1 MRISS
6 EHANQQTIRFSDFSG
21 GLNTTDAPESIAEN
35 ELSRSINVEIYN
47 GQLKTVAGDRAVYKS
62 SSVSFDSIIYDSI
75 ESKML
80 LTDTSRNV
88 YLLEDGTLTSKGTL
102 TGTTEI
108 QYAAWEDGVII
119 ASGGKLQY
127 YHGGTLETL
136 EGSPDV
142 CRGAF
147 VKQGRV
153 WTFYGDELKC
163 SGVGDET
170 AWTNDSND
178 SSSSQWL
185 QVGYKDGGK
194 IVGVCS
200 LSSDIL
206 IFKDNH
212 HAYHLAGDFP
222 NWTLS
227 EIGRQI
233 DCKSYHACVAL
244 GNSTLALGRTKMQA
258 VSVTDDYGDM
268 MARDISQ
275 KIYQDIVSLPS
286 TVRLRYLPSLNQV
299 WLLADTHTFFF
310 LDANT
315 SGWFTRRYNNP
326 VVDAVEADGAV
337 YLLKRS
343 GLFVLDSSLQSD
355 DGQDMLWRF
364 NPKTLVSDNN
374 YLIKRIRIDTTPLH
388 TTYAEEKLRV
398 GRVHLSTT
406 QPNSSRCVYDNHET
420 VYGSTM
426 PIVSPPVKPLSRNS
440 EELYLSH
447 EEVYGSELPLVS
459 QNTYRAETRC
469 VDREKSIQ
477 TLAYG
482 HGGVTVFNSIAFEIV
497 EV

>member
-6 EHANQQTIRFSDFSG
+6 EHANQQTVRFSDFSG
-21 GLNTTDAPESIAEN
+21 GLNTTDAPENIAEN
-35 ELSRSINVEIYN
+35 ELSRSINVEVYN

-62 SSVSFDSIIYDSI
+62 SDISFNNIIYDAI

-80 LTDTSRNV
+80 LTDTDRNV

-102 TGTTEI
+102 TGKSEV
-108 QYAAWEDGVII
+108 QYSAWEDGVLI

-127 YHGGTLETL
+127 YHGGTLETIANA
-136 EGSPDV
+136 PDV

-147 VKQGRV
+147 IKQGRV
-153 WTFYGDELKC
+153 WTFYDDVLKC
-163 SGVGDET
+163 SAVGDET

-212 HAYHLAGDFP
+212 HAYHLAGAFP

-244 GNSTLALGRTKMQA
+244 GNSTLVLGRAKMQA

-275 KIYQDIVSLPS
+275 KIYQDIISLP

-299 WLLADTHTFFF
+299 WLLGGTRSFLF

-315 SGWFTRRYNNP
+315 GGWFTRKYNDY
-326 VVDAVEADGAV
+326 VMDAVEADGPI
-337 YLLKRS
+337 YFLKHG
-343 GLFVLDSSLQSD
+343 GLYVLDASLQSD
-355 DGQDMLWRF
+355 DGNTMLWRF
-364 NPKTLVSDNN
+364 KPKTLVSDNN
-374 YLIKRIRIDTTPLH
+374 YLIKRVRIDTTPFH
-388 TTYAEEKLRV
+388 VSYASEALYV
-398 GRVHLSTT
+398 GRVRLSIT
-406 QPNSSRCVYDNHET
+406 QPESAEWIYENSGTIYNSELGVLAIQSRALET
-420 VYGSTM
+420 
-426 PIVSPPVKPLSRNS
+426 NS
-440 EELYLSH
+440 EELYLSP
-447 EEVYGSELPLVS
+447 EELLDSELPLVLQS
-459 QNTYRAETRC
+459 TYRSETRC
-469 VDREKSIQ
+469 VDREKSIH
-477 TLAYG
+477 TSAYG
-482 HGGVTVFNSIAFEIV
+482 SGGVTVFNSIAFDIV

>member
-6 EHANQQTIRFSDFSG
+6 EHANQQTVRFSDFSG

-62 SSVSFDSIIYDSI
+62 SDVSFDNIIFDSI

-80 LTDTSRNV
+80 LTDTSRNI
-88 YLLEDGTLTSKGTL
+88 YLLEDGTLTSKGEL
-102 TGTTEI
+102 TGKSEV
-108 QYAAWEDGVII
+108 QYAAWEDGVLI

-127 YHGGTLETL
+127 YHGGTLETITNA
-136 EGSPDV
+136 PDV
-142 CRGAF
+142 CRGVF
-147 VKQGRV
+147 IKQGRV
-153 WTFYGDELKC
+153 WTFYDDVLKC
-163 SGVGDET
+163 SAIGDET

-206 IFKDNH
+206 IFKDNR
-212 HAYHLAGDFP
+212 HAYHLAGAFP

-244 GNSTLALGRTKMQA
+244 GNSTLALGRAKMQA

-275 KIYQDIVSLPS
+275 KIYQDIISLP

-299 WLLADTHTFFF
+299 WLLGGTRSFLF

-315 SGWFTRRYNNP
+315 GGWFTRKYNDY
-326 VVDAVEADGAV
+326 VMDAVEADGSI
-337 YLLKRS
+337 YFLK
-343 GLFVLDSSLQSD
+343 
-355 DGQDMLWRF
+355 
-364 NPKTLVSDNN
+364 
-374 YLIKRIRIDTTPLH
+374 
-388 TTYAEEKLRV
+388 
-398 GRVHLSTT
+398 
-406 QPNSSRCVYDNHET
+406 
-420 VYGSTM
+420 
-426 PIVSPPVKPLSRNS
+426 
-440 EELYLSH
+440 
-447 EEVYGSELPLVS
+447 
-459 QNTYRAETRC
+459 
-469 VDREKSIQ
+469 
-477 TLAYG
+477 
-482 HGGVTVFNSIAFEIV
+482 HGGL
-497 EV
+497 

>member
-6 EHANQQTIRFSDFSG
+6 EHANQQTVRFSDFSG

-47 GQLKTVAGDRAVYKS
+47 GQLKTVAGDRAIYKS
-62 SSVSFDSIIYDSI
+62 SGVSFDSIIYDSI

-88 YLLEDGTLTSKGTL
+88 YLLEDGALTSKGTL
-102 TGTTEI
+102 TGTAEI

-136 EGSPDV
+136 ANSPDV

-147 VKQGRV
+147 IKQGRV
-153 WTFYGDELKC
+153 WTFYDDELKC
-163 SGVGDET
+163 SAVGDET

-178 SSSSQWL
+178 ASSSQYL

-200 LSSDIL
+200 LSSDVL

-212 HAYHLAGDFP
+212 HAYHLAGAYPD
-222 NWTLS
+222 WSLS

-233 DCKSYHACVAL
+233 DCKGYHACVAL
-244 GNSTLALGRTKMQA
+244 GNSTLTLGRAKMQA
-258 VSVTDDYGDM
+258 VNVTDDYGDM

-275 KIYQDIVSLPS
+275 KIYQDIVSLPA

-299 WLLADTHTFFF
+299 WLLASTHTFLF

-315 SGWFTRRYNNP
+315 GGWFTRRYNDY

-343 GLFVLDSSLQSD
+343 GLFVLDGSLQSD
-355 DGQDMLWRF
+355 DGHDMLWRF
-364 NPKTLVSDNN
+364 SPKTLVSDNN
-374 YLIKRIRIDTTPLH
+374 YLIKRVRIDTTPLH
-388 TTYAEEKLRV
+388 TNYANETLYV
-398 GRVHLSTT
+398 GRVRLNVM
-406 QPNSSRCVYDNHET
+406 QPESADWIYENQESIY
-420 VYGSTM
+420 
-426 PIVSPPVKPLSRNS
+426 NS
-440 EELYLSH
+440 ELGIRSVKARALETDSEVLYLSP
-447 EEVYGSELPLVS
+447 EELFESELPLVVQS
-459 QNTYRAETRC
+459 TYRSETRC
-469 VDREKSIQ
+469 VDREKSIH
-477 TLAYG
+477 TSAYG
-482 HGGVTVFNSIAFEIV
+482 SGGITVFNSIAFDIV

>member
-6 EHANQQTIRFSDFSG
+6 EHANQQTVRFSDFSG

-62 SSVSFDSIIYDSI
+62 SDVSFDNIIFDSI

-88 YLLEDGTLTSKGTL
+88 YLLEDGTLTSKGEL
-102 TGTTEI
+102 TGKSEV
-108 QYAAWEDGVII
+108 QYAAWEDGVLI

-127 YHGGTLETL
+127 YHGGTLETIANA
-136 EGSPDV
+136 PDV
-142 CRGAF
+142 CRGVF
-147 VKQGRV
+147 IKQGRV
-153 WTFYGDELKC
+153 WTFYDDVLKC
-163 SGVGDET
+163 SAVGDET

-212 HAYHLAGDFP
+212 HAYHLAGAFP

-244 GNSTLALGRTKMQA
+244 GNSTLTLGRAKMQA

-275 KIYQDIVSLPS
+275 KIYQDIINLS
-286 TVRLRYLPSLNQV
+286 TIRLRYLPSLNQV
-299 WLLADTHTFFF
+299 WLLDGTLTFLF
-310 LDANT
+310 LDVNT
-315 SGWFTRRYNNP
+315 GGWFTRRYHDG
-326 VVDAVEADGAV
+326 VIDAVEADGAV
-337 YLLKRS
+337 YLLKHG
-343 GLFVLDSSLQSD
+343 GLYVLDASLQSD
-355 DGQDMLWRF
+355 DGYDMLWRF
-364 NPKTLVSDNN
+364 EPKTLTSDNN

-388 TTYAEEKLRV
+388 ISHADEKLRV
-398 GRVHLSTT
+398 GRVHLSVT
-406 QPNSSRCVYDNHET
+406 QPESARYIYNNHEV

-426 PIVSPPVKPLSRNS
+426 PLVSNPVKPISRTS
-440 EELYLSH
+440 EEVYMSQ
-447 EEVYGSELPLVS
+447 EEVYGSTMPLVTKS
-459 QNTYRAETRC
+459 TYRAETRC
-469 VDREKSIQ
+469 VDREKSIR
-477 TLAYG
+477 TLVYG

>member
-6 EHANQQTIRFSDFSG
+6 EHANQQTVRFSDFSG

-62 SSVSFDSIIYDSI
+62 SDVSFDNIIFDSI

-80 LTDTSRNV
+80 LTDTNRNI
-88 YLLEDGTLTSKGTL
+88 YLLEDGTLTSKGKL
-102 TGTTEI
+102 TGKSEV
-108 QYAAWEDGVII
+108 QYAAWEDGVLI

-127 YHGGTLETL
+127 YHGGTLETIANA
-136 EGSPDV
+136 PDV

-147 VKQGRV
+147 IKQGRV
-153 WTFYGDELKC
+153 WTFYDDVLKC
-163 SGVGDET
+163 SAVGDET

-212 HAYHLAGDFP
+212 HAYHLAGAFP

-244 GNSTLALGRTKMQA
+244 GNSTLALGRAKMQA

-275 KIYQDIVSLPS
+275 KIYRDIISLP

-299 WLLADTHTFFF
+299 WLLGGTRSFLF

-315 SGWFTRRYNNP
+315 GGWFTRKYNDY
-326 VVDAVEADGAV
+326 VMDAVEADGPI
-337 YLLKRS
+337 YFLKHD
-343 GLFVLDSSLQSD
+343 GLYVLDASLQSD
-355 DGQDMLWRF
+355 DGNTMLWRF
-364 NPKTLVSDNN
+364 KPKTLVSDNN
-374 YLIKRIRIDTTPLH
+374 YLIKRVRIDTTPFH
-388 TTYAEEKLRV
+388 VSYASEALYV
-398 GRVHLSTT
+398 GRVRLSIT
-406 QPNSSRCVYDNHET
+406 QPESAEWIYENSGTIYNSELGVLAIQSRALET
-420 VYGSTM
+420 
-426 PIVSPPVKPLSRNS
+426 NS
-440 EELYLSH
+440 EEVYLSP
-447 EEVYGSELPLVS
+447 EELLDSELPLALQS
-459 QNTYRAETRC
+459 TYRSETRC
-469 VDREKSIQ
+469 VDREKSIH
-477 TLAYG
+477 TSAYG
-482 HGGVTVFNSIAFEIV
+482 SGGVTVFNSIAFDIV

>member
-6 EHANQQTIRFSDFSG
+6 EHANQQTVRFSDFSG

-62 SSVSFDSIIYDSI
+62 SDISFNNIIYDAI

-80 LTDTSRNV
+80 LTDTDRNV

-102 TGTTEI
+102 TGKSEV
-108 QYAAWEDGVII
+108 QYAAWEDGVLI

-127 YHGGTLETL
+127 YHGGMLETIANA
-136 EGSPDV
+136 PDV

-147 VKQGRV
+147 IKQGRV
-153 WTFYGDELKC
+153 WTFYDDVLKC
-163 SGVGDET
+163 SAIGDET

-212 HAYHLAGDFP
+212 HAYHLAGAFP

-244 GNSTLALGRTKMQA
+244 GNSTLALGRAKMQA

-275 KIYQDIVSLPS
+275 KIYRDIISLP

-299 WLLADTHTFFF
+299 WLLGGTRSFLF

-315 SGWFTRRYNNP
+315 GGWFTRKYNDY
-326 VVDAVEADGAV
+326 VMDAVEADGSI
-337 YLLKRS
+337 YFLKHD
-343 GLFVLDSSLQSD
+343 GLYVLDASLQSD
-355 DGQDMLWRF
+355 DGNTMLWRF
-364 NPKTLVSDNN
+364 KPKTLVSDNN
-374 YLIKRIRIDTTPLH
+374 YLIKRVRIDTTPFH
-388 TTYAEEKLRV
+388 VSYASEALYV
-398 GRVHLSTT
+398 GRVRLSIT
-406 QPNSSRCVYDNHET
+406 QPESAEWIYENSGTIY
-420 VYGSTM
+420 
-426 PIVSPPVKPLSRNS
+426 NS
-440 EELYLSH
+440 ELGVLAIQSRALETNT
-447 EEVYGSELPLVS
+447 EEVYLSPEELLDSELPLVLQS
-459 QNTYRAETRC
+459 TYRSETRC
-469 VDREKSIQ
+469 VDREKSIH
-477 TLAYG
+477 TSAYG
-482 HGGVTVFNSIAFEIV
+482 SGGVTVFNSIAFDIV

>member
-6 EHANQQTIRFSDFSG
+6 EHANQQTVRFSDFSG

-62 SSVSFDSIIYDSI
+62 SDISFNNIIYDAI

-80 LTDTSRNV
+80 LTDIDRNV

-102 TGTTEI
+102 TGKSEV
-108 QYAAWEDGVII
+108 QYAAWEDGVLI

-127 YHGGTLETL
+127 YHGGTLETIANA
-136 EGSPDV
+136 PDV

-147 VKQGRV
+147 IKQGRV
-153 WTFYGDELKC
+153 WTFYDDVLKC
-163 SGVGDET
+163 SAIGDET

-212 HAYHLAGDFP
+212 HAYHLAGAFP

-244 GNSTLALGRTKMQA
+244 GNSTLVLGRAKMQA

-275 KIYQDIVSLPS
+275 KIYQDIISLP

-299 WLLADTHTFFF
+299 WLLGGTRSFLF

-315 SGWFTRRYNNP
+315 GGWFTRKYNDY
-326 VVDAVEADGAV
+326 VMDAVEVDGSI
-337 YLLKRS
+337 YFLKHG
-343 GLFVLDSSLQSD
+343 GLYVLDASLQSD
-355 DGQDMLWRF
+355 DGNTMLWRF
-364 NPKTLVSDNN
+364 KPKTLVSDNN
-374 YLIKRIRIDTTPLH
+374 YLIKRVRIDTTPFH
-388 TTYAEEKLRV
+388 VSYASEALYV
-398 GRVHLSTT
+398 GRVRLSIT
-406 QPNSSRCVYDNHET
+406 QPESAEWIYENSGTIYNSELGVLAVQSKALET
-420 VYGSTM
+420 
-426 PIVSPPVKPLSRNS
+426 NS
-440 EELYLSH
+440 EELYLSP
-447 EEVYGSELPLVS
+447 EELLDSELPLVLQS
-459 QNTYRAETRC
+459 TYRSETRC
-469 VDREKSIQ
+469 VDREKSIH
-477 TLAYG
+477 TSVYG
-482 HGGVTVFNSIAFEIV
+482 SGGVTVFNSIAFDIV

>member
-6 EHANQQTIRFSDFSG
+6 EHANQQTVRFSDFSG

-47 GQLKTVAGDRAVYKS
+47 GQLKTVAGDRAIYKS
-62 SSVSFDSIIYDSI
+62 SDISFNNIIYDAI

-88 YLLEDGTLTSKGTL
+88 YLLEDGTLTSKGKL
-102 TGTTEI
+102 TGKSEV
-108 QYAAWEDGVII
+108 QYAAWEDGVLI

-127 YHGGTLETL
+127 YHGGTLETIANA
-136 EGSPDV
+136 PDV

-147 VKQGRV
+147 IKQGRV
-153 WTFYGDELKC
+153 WTFYDDVLKC
-163 SGVGDET
+163 SAIGDET

-212 HAYHLAGDFP
+212 YAYHLAGAFP

-244 GNSTLALGRTKMQA
+244 GNSTLVLGRAKMQA

-275 KIYQDIVSLPS
+275 KIYQDIISLP
-286 TVRLRYLPSLNQV
+286 TVRLRYLPSLNQA
-299 WLLADTHTFFF
+299 WLLGGTRSFLF

-315 SGWFTRRYNNP
+315 GGWFTRKYNDY
-326 VVDAVEADGAV
+326 VMDAVEADGSI
-337 YLLKRS
+337 YFLKHG
-343 GLFVLDSSLQSD
+343 GLYVLDASLQSD
-355 DGQDMLWRF
+355 DGNTMLWRF
-364 NPKTLVSDNN
+364 KPKTLVSDNN
-374 YLIKRIRIDTTPLH
+374 YLIKRVRIDTTPLR
-388 TTYAEEKLRV
+388 TNYANETLYV
-398 GRVHLSTT
+398 GRVRLSIT
-406 QPNSSRCVYDNHET
+406 QPESAEWVYENSMAIYNSELGVLAVQSKALET
-420 VYGSTM
+420 
-426 PIVSPPVKPLSRNS
+426 NS
-440 EELYLSH
+440 EELYLSP
-447 EEVYGSELPLVS
+447 EELLDSELPLVLQS
-459 QNTYRAETRC
+459 TYRSETRC
-469 VDREKSIQ
+469 VDREKSIH
-477 TLAYG
+477 TSAYG
-482 HGGVTVFNSIAFEIV
+482 SGGVTVFNSIAFDIV

>member
-6 EHANQQTIRFSDFSG
+6 EHANQQTVRFSDFSG

-62 SSVSFDSIIYDSI
+62 SDVSFDNIIFDSI

-80 LTDTSRNV
+80 LTDTSRNI
-88 YLLEDGTLTSKGTL
+88 YLLEDGTLTSKGEL
-102 TGTTEI
+102 TGKSEV
-108 QYAAWEDGVII
+108 QYAAWEDGVLI

-127 YHGGTLETL
+127 YHGGTLETITNA
-136 EGSPDV
+136 PDV
-142 CRGAF
+142 CRGVF
-147 VKQGRV
+147 IKQGRV
-153 WTFYGDELKC
+153 WTFYDDVLKC
-163 SGVGDET
+163 SAIGDET

-206 IFKDNH
+206 IFKDNR
-212 HAYHLAGDFP
+212 HAYHLAGAFP

-244 GNSTLALGRTKMQA
+244 GNSTLALGRAKMQA

-275 KIYQDIVSLPS
+275 KIYQDIISLP

-299 WLLADTHTFFF
+299 WLLGGTRSFLF

-315 SGWFTRRYNNP
+315 GGWFTRKYNDY
-326 VVDAVEADGAV
+326 VMDAVEADGSI
-337 YLLKRS
+337 YFLKHV
-343 GLFVLDSSLQSD
+343 GLYVLDASLQSD
-355 DGQDMLWRF
+355 DGNTMLWRF
-364 NPKTLVSDNN
+364 KPKTLVSDNN
-374 YLIKRIRIDTTPLH
+374 YLIKRVRIDTTPFH
-388 TTYAEEKLRV
+388 VSYANEALYV
-398 GRVHLSTT
+398 GRVRLSIT
-406 QPNSSRCVYDNHET
+406 QPESAEWIYENSGTIYNSELGVLAVQSKALET
-420 VYGSTM
+420 
-426 PIVSPPVKPLSRNS
+426 NS
-440 EELYLSH
+440 EELYLSP
-447 EEVYGSELPLVS
+447 EELLDSELPLALQS
-459 QNTYRAETRC
+459 TYRSETRC
-469 VDREKSIQ
+469 VDREKSIH
-477 TLAYG
+477 TSAYG
-482 HGGVTVFNSIAFEIV
+482 SGGVTVFNSIAFDIV

>member
-6 EHANQQTIRFSDFSG
+6 EHANQQTVRFSDFSG

-62 SSVSFDSIIYDSI
+62 SDVSFDNIIFDSI

-80 LTDTSRNV
+80 LTDTNRNI
-88 YLLEDGTLTSKGTL
+88 YLLEDGTLTSKGKL
-102 TGTTEI
+102 TGKSEV
-108 QYAAWEDGVII
+108 QYAAWEDGVLI

-127 YHGGTLETL
+127 YHGGTLETITNA
-136 EGSPDV
+136 PDV
-142 CRGAF
+142 CRGVF
-147 VKQGRV
+147 IKQGRV
-153 WTFYGDELKC
+153 WTFYDDVLKC
-163 SGVGDET
+163 SAIGDET

-212 HAYHLAGDFP
+212 HAYHLAGAFP

-244 GNSTLALGRTKMQA
+244 GNSTLALGRAKMQA

-275 KIYQDIVSLPS
+275 KIYRDIISLP

-299 WLLADTHTFFF
+299 WLLGGTRSFLF

-315 SGWFTRRYNNP
+315 GGWFTRKYNDY
-326 VVDAVEADGAV
+326 VMDAVEADGSI
-337 YLLKRS
+337 YFLKHD
-343 GLFVLDSSLQSD
+343 GLYVLDASLQSD
-355 DGQDMLWRF
+355 DGNTMLWRF
-364 NPKTLVSDNN
+364 KPKTLVSDNN
-374 YLIKRIRIDTTPLH
+374 YLIKRVRIDTTPFH
-388 TTYAEEKLRV
+388 VSYASEALYV
-398 GRVHLSTT
+398 GRVRLSIT
-406 QPNSSRCVYDNHET
+406 QPESAEWIYENSGTIYNSELGVLAIQSRALET
-420 VYGSTM
+420 
-426 PIVSPPVKPLSRNS
+426 NS
-440 EELYLSH
+440 EEVYLSP
-447 EEVYGSELPLVS
+447 EELLDSELPLALQS
-459 QNTYRAETRC
+459 TYRSETRC
-469 VDREKSIQ
+469 VDREKSIH
-477 TLAYG
+477 TSAYG
-482 HGGVTVFNSIAFEIV
+482 SGGVTVFNSIAFDIV

>member
-6 EHANQQTIRFSDFSG
+6 EHANQQTVRFSDFSG

-62 SSVSFDSIIYDSI
+62 SDISFNNIIYDAI

-80 LTDTSRNV
+80 LTDTDRNV

-102 TGTTEI
+102 TGKSEV
-108 QYAAWEDGVII
+108 QYAAWEDGVLI

-127 YHGGTLETL
+127 YHGGMLETIANA
-136 EGSPDV
+136 PDV

-147 VKQGRV
+147 IKQGRV
-153 WTFYGDELKC
+153 WTFYDDVLKC
-163 SGVGDET
+163 SAIGDET

-212 HAYHLAGDFP
+212 HAYHLAGAFP

-244 GNSTLALGRTKMQA
+244 GNSTLALGRAKMQA

-275 KIYQDIVSLPS
+275 KIYRDIISLP

-299 WLLADTHTFFF
+299 WLLGGTRSFLF

-315 SGWFTRRYNNP
+315 GGWFTRKYNDY
-326 VVDAVEADGAV
+326 VMDAVEADGSI
-337 YLLKRS
+337 YFLKHD
-343 GLFVLDSSLQSD
+343 GLYVLDASLQSD
-355 DGQDMLWRF
+355 DGNTMLWRF
-364 NPKTLVSDNN
+364 KPKTLVSDNN
-374 YLIKRIRIDTTPLH
+374 YLIKRVRIDTTPFH
-388 TTYAEEKLRV
+388 VSYASEALYV
-398 GRVHLSTT
+398 GRVRLSIT
-406 QPNSSRCVYDNHET
+406 QPESAECIYENSGTIY
-420 VYGSTM
+420 
-426 PIVSPPVKPLSRNS
+426 NS
-440 EELYLSH
+440 ELGVLAIQSRALETNT
-447 EEVYGSELPLVS
+447 EEVYLSPEELLDSELPLVLQS
-459 QNTYRAETRC
+459 TYRSETRC
-469 VDREKSIQ
+469 VDREKSIH
-477 TLAYG
+477 TSAYG
-482 HGGVTVFNSIAFEIV
+482 SGGVTVFNSIAFDIV

>member
-6 EHANQQTIRFSDFSG
+6 EHANQQTVRFSDFSG

-62 SSVSFDSIIYDSI
+62 SDISFNNIIYDAI

-80 LTDTSRNV
+80 LTDTDRNV

-102 TGTTEI
+102 TGKSEV
-108 QYAAWEDGVII
+108 QYAAWEDGVLI

-127 YHGGTLETL
+127 YHGGMLETIANA
-136 EGSPDV
+136 PDV

-147 VKQGRV
+147 IKQGRV
-153 WTFYGDELKC
+153 WTFYDDVLKC
-163 SGVGDET
+163 SAIGDET

-212 HAYHLAGDFP
+212 HAYHLAGAFP

-244 GNSTLALGRTKMQA
+244 GNSTLVLGRAKMQA

-275 KIYQDIVSLPS
+275 KIYLDIISLP
-286 TVRLRYLPSLNQV
+286 TVLGGTRSFL
-299 WLLADTHTFFF
+299 F

-315 SGWFTRRYNNP
+315 GGWFTRKYNDYVMD
-326 VVDAVEADGAV
+326 VVEVDGSI
-337 YLLKRS
+337 YFLKHG
-343 GLFVLDSSLQSD
+343 GLYVLDASLQSD
-355 DGQDMLWRF
+355 DGNTMLWRF
-364 NPKTLVSDNN
+364 KPKTLVSDNN
-374 YLIKRIRIDTTPLH
+374 YLIKRVRIDTTPFH
-388 TTYAEEKLRV
+388 VSYASEALYV
-398 GRVHLSTT
+398 GRVRLSIT
-406 QPNSSRCVYDNHET
+406 QPESAEWIYENSGTIYNSELGVLAIQSRALET
-420 VYGSTM
+420 
-426 PIVSPPVKPLSRNS
+426 NS
-440 EELYLSH
+440 EELYLSP
-447 EEVYGSELPLVS
+447 EELLDSELPLVLQS
-459 QNTYRAETRC
+459 TYRSETRC
-469 VDREKSIQ
+469 VDREKSIH
-477 TLAYG
+477 TSAYG
-482 HGGVTVFNSIAFEIV
+482 SGGVTVFNSIAFDIV

>member
-6 EHANQQTIRFSDFSG
+6 EHANQQTVRFSDFSG

-62 SSVSFDSIIYDSI
+62 SDISFNNIIYDAI

-80 LTDTSRNV
+80 LTDTDRNV

-102 TGTTEI
+102 TGKSEV
-108 QYAAWEDGVII
+108 QYAAWEDGVLI

-127 YHGGTLETL
+127 YHGGMLETIANA
-136 EGSPDV
+136 PDV

-147 VKQGRV
+147 IKQGRV
-153 WTFYGDELKC
+153 WTFYDDVLKC
-163 SGVGDET
+163 SAIGDET

-212 HAYHLAGDFP
+212 HAYHLAGAFP

-244 GNSTLALGRTKMQA
+244 GNSTLVLGRAKMQA

-275 KIYQDIVSLPS
+275 KIYQDIISLP

-299 WLLADTHTFFF
+299 WLLGGTRSFLF

-315 SGWFTRRYNNP
+315 GGWFTRKYNDYVMD
-326 VVDAVEADGAV
+326 VVEVDGSI
-337 YLLKRS
+337 YFLKHG
-343 GLFVLDSSLQSD
+343 GLYVLDASLQSD
-355 DGQDMLWRF
+355 DGNTMLWRF
-364 NPKTLVSDNN
+364 KPKTLVSDNN
-374 YLIKRIRIDTTPLH
+374 YLIKRVRIDTTPFH
-388 TTYAEEKLRV
+388 VSYASEALYV
-398 GRVHLSTT
+398 GRVRLSIT
-406 QPNSSRCVYDNHET
+406 QPESAEWIYENSGTIYNSELGVLAIQSRALET
-420 VYGSTM
+420 
-426 PIVSPPVKPLSRNS
+426 NS
-440 EELYLSH
+440 EELYLSP
-447 EEVYGSELPLVS
+447 EELLDSELPLVLQS
-459 QNTYRAETRC
+459 TYRSETRC
-469 VDREKSIQ
+469 VDREKSIH
-477 TLAYG
+477 TSAYG
-482 HGGVTVFNSIAFEIV
+482 SGGVTVFNSIAFDIV